1 MMNNQRP
8 ENGNNFICTHAGIDD
23 RKLVPISLVC
33 RTDRTGASIFARNF
47 ASDRAAVLSCDLER
61 TFDKAL
67 PRGTLPNRFQP
78 HRRSSRRQRDV
89 YREPSVTS
97 PRIVR
102 RLLGHVFSNQ
112 PVAAEIGFAANSRP
126 DPNYLRSTMRET
138 PSAYC

>member
-23 RKLVPISLVC
+23 RKLVPISFVC
-33 RTDRTGASIFARNF
+33 RTDPTGASIFARNF
-47 ASDRAAVLSCDLER
+47 TSGSAAILSCDLER

-78 HRRSSRRQRDV
+78 HCRSSRRQCDV
-89 YREPSVTS
+89 YREPTVTS
-97 PRIVR
+97 SRIVR
-102 RLLGHVFSNQ
+102 HLLGYVFSNQ
-112 PVAAEIGFAANSRP
+112 AVVAEIGFAANSRP
-126 DPNYLRSTMRET
+126 DTNYLRPTMCET